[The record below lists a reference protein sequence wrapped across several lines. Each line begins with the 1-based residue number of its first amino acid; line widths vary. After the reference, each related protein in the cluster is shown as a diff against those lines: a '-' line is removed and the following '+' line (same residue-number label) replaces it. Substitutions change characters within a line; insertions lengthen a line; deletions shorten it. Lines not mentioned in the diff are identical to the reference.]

1 MLILIALVV
10 TALAQ
15 QPLSLKEYL
24 EQPIPEEAENLSGEA
39 FAEFLNKRQSFFTAK
54 YTPNA
59 LNILKM
65 RVMESRFLDNEEG
78 EMLKEEDMDFSEE
91 IPVSFD
97 ARDKWPKC
105 TSIGFIRDQ
114 SHCGSCWAVSSA
126 ETMSDRLCVQSNGTI
141 KVTSKKK
148 YFYPIRTSLPVARIV
163 VLGRNYELGSLH
175 FKKKNIHFLDVE
187 EATQFERGNILRTQ
201 AFALADYMEQ
211 RQEISDS
218 CKPYAFYPCKDESY
232 GKCPKD
238 SFPTPKC
245 RKICQYKYS
254 KKYAD
259 DKYYANSAYRIPQN
273 ETWIKLEIMRN
284 GPVTASFRIYPDFG
298 FYEKGVYVTSGGREL
313 GGHAIKIIGW
323 GTEKVNGTD
332 LPYWLIANSW
342 GTDWGENN
350 GYFRILRG
358 QNHCQIEQ
366 KVIAGMIKVPQPKS
380 AGPPLQPNPSS

>member
-24 EQPIPEEAENLSGEA
+24 EQPIREEAENLSGEA

-141 KVTSKKK
+141 KVLLSDTDILACCPNCGAGCGGGHTIRAWE
-148 YFYPIRTSLPVARIV
+148 YF
-163 VLGRNYELGSLH
+163 
-175 FKKKNIHFLDVE
+175 KNTGVCTGGLYG
-187 EATQFERGNILRTQ
+187 TK
-201 AFALADYMEQ
+201 
-211 RQEISDS
+211 DS

-238 SFPTPKC
+238 PFPTPKC
-245 RKICQYKYS
+245 RKICQYKYN